1 MAERKAV
8 VQATARRYQRANKK
22 KKGKILDEFIELTG
36 YHRVYARAVL
46 RESEPQVYSRRQ
58 KQKGVE
64 RRAETSRKHYDQR
77 VLVALRQIWLILDF
91 ICGKRL
97 VAIMPE
103 VLRRLEYFGE
113 LKVDARTRAKLLK
126 ISAATI
132 DRLLSPERRRHQLRG
147 RARTRPGTLLKKQ
160 IPLRT
165 FSEWNEQRPGFVE
178 IDLVAHDGGMA
189 AGEYLYTLD
198 MTDVYSGWTEVQA
211 IQNKAQ
217 VWVFAAL
224 KNLRA
229 RLPFALQGID
239 SDNGSEFINDN
250 LLEYCQTEGISF
262 TRSRPYRKNDN
273 CFVEQKNYTIVRRH
287 VGYQRLMGA
296 EQLALVNQLYNYLR
310 LYANYFQPVMKLKS
324 KERHGSQVKKTYHPA
339 QTPYQRLRH
348 SKHLSTASKQRLAR
362 EYAQLNPAEL
372 KRKIERIQEK
382 LIKLAAITRPQRLYR
397 PPHGGWSSN
406 DVIFAKSQHPVRA
419 DFHLRQ

>member
-1 MAERKAV
+1 MLRLTMAERRAV
-8 VQATARRYQRANKK
+8 VQATARRYQRGRKK
-22 KKGKILDEFIELTG
+22 EKQKMLDEVTELTG
-36 YHRVYARAVL
+36 YNRSYAGTVLRNYGQQVGRHKRAVVSG
-46 RESEPQVYSRRQ
+46 RRRAVSRR
-58 KQKGVE
+58 
-64 RRAETSRKHYDQR
+64 HYDQK
-77 VLVALRQIWLILDF
+77 VLEALLRIWMILDF

-97 VAIMPE
+97 VAIIPE

-113 LKVDARTRAKLLK
+113 LKVDVGTRAKLLK

-132 DRLLSPERRRHQLRG
+132 DRLLSPERRKHQLRG
-147 RARTRPGTLLKKQ
+147 RARTKPGTLLKKQ

-178 IDLVAHDGGMA
+178 IDLVAHDGGLA

-211 IQNKAQ
+211 VQNKAK
-217 VWVFAAL
+217 VWV
-224 KNLRA
+224 
-229 RLPFALQGID
+229 FALQGID

-250 LLEYCQTEGISF
+250 LLEYCQHDGITF

-287 VGYQRLMGA
+287 VGYQRLTGP
-296 EQLALVNQLYNYLR
+296 EQLALVNELYRHLR

-324 KERHGSQVKKTYHPA
+324 KERNGSQVKKTYHPA
-339 QTPYQRLRH
+339 QTPYQRLRG
-348 SKHLSTASKQRLAR
+348 SSHLSAVGKQRLTR
-362 EYAQLNPAEL
+362 QYAQLNPAEL
-372 KRKIERIQEK
+372 KRKIERIQTK
-382 LIKLAAITRPQRLYR
+382 LLKLAANARPQRLHPRHQY
-397 PPHGGWSSN
+397 GWTN
-406 DVIFAKSQHPVRA
+406 DYFFAKSDRSVPV

>member
-1 MAERKAV
+1 MGERRAV
-8 VQATARRYQRANKK
+8 ATKTAQPYQRATKK
-22 KKGKILDEFIELTG
+22 EKGKILDEFVELTG
-36 YHRVYARAVL
+36 YHRVHARAVL
-46 RESEPQVYSRRQ
+46 RRSTDGSRKKRKRTPRVSGQ
-58 KQKGVE
+58 N
-64 RRAETSRKHYDQR
+64 RKHYDQK
-77 VLVALRQIWLILDF
+77 VLEALRGIWMILDF

-103 VLRRLEYFGE
+103 VLKRLEYFGE
-113 LKVDARTRAKLLK
+113 FKCDRHTREKLLK
-126 ISAATI
+126 ISAATV
-132 DRLLSPERRRHQLRG
+132 DRLLAPERRKHQLRG
-147 RARTRPGTLLKKQ
+147 RARTKPGTLLKKQ

-178 IDLVAHDGGMA
+178 IDLVAHDGGLA

-211 IQNKAQ
+211 VQNKAQ

-224 KNLRA
+224 KELRA

-239 SDNGSEFINDN
+239 SDNGSEFINQN
-250 LLEYCQTEGISF
+250 LLEYCQHEGITF

-287 VGYQRLMGA
+287 VGYQRLMGP
-296 EQLALVNQLYNYLR
+296 EQLVLINELYRHLR

-324 KERHGSQVKKTYHPA
+324 KERNGSQVKKTYHPA
-339 QTPYQRLRH
+339 QTPYQRLRG
-348 SKHLSTASKQRLAR
+348 SAHLSTAAKQRLTR
-362 EYAQLNPAEL
+362 EYRKLNPAEL
-372 KRKIERIQEK
+372 KRKIEQIQTK
-382 LIKLAAITRPQRLYR
+382 LLKLAANAR
-397 PPHGGWSSN
+397 PPRLHPRHEHGWTN
-406 DVIFAKSQHPVRA
+406 DYFFAKTERPVRV

>member
-1 MAERKAV
+1 MAERRAV
-8 VQATARRYQRANKK
+8 ATGTGQRYQRATKK
-22 KKGKILDEFIELTG
+22 EKGKILDEFVELTG
-36 YHRVYARAVL
+36 YHRVHARAVL
-46 RESEPQVYSRRQ
+46 RKPTHGSRK
-58 KQKGVE
+58 KQIKTP
-64 RRAETSRKHYDQR
+64 RARGQNRKHYDQR
-77 VLVALRQIWLILDF
+77 VLEVLRRIWLILDF

-103 VLRRLEYFGE
+103 VLKRLEYFGE
-113 LKVDARTRAKLLK
+113 LKCDAKTREKLLQ

-132 DRLLSPERRRHQLRG
+132 DRLLSSERRKYQLRG

-165 FSEWNEQRPGFVE
+165 FCEWNEQRPGFVE

-198 MTDVYSGWTEVQA
+198 MTDVHSGWTEVQG

-224 KNLRA
+224 KDLRA
-229 RLPFALQGID
+229 RLPFALRGID

-250 LLEYCQTEGISF
+250 LLEYCQKEGITF

-273 CFVEQKNYTIVRRH
+273 CYVEQKNYTMVRRH
-287 VGYQRLMGA
+287 IGYQRLTGA
-296 EQLALVNQLYNYLR
+296 EQLALVNELYRHLR

-324 KERHGSQVKKTYHPA
+324 KERNGSQVKKTYHAA
-339 QTPYQRLRH
+339 QTPYQRLRC
-348 SKHLSTASKQRLAR
+348 SAHLSQGNRQRLER

-372 KRKIERIQEK
+372 KRKIERIQAK
-382 LIKLAAITRPQRLYR
+382 LIKLAAGTRPQRLHPR
-397 PPHGGWSSN
+397 AQHGWSN
-406 DVIFAKSQHPVRA
+406 DFIFAQTAPQ
-419 DFHLRQ
+419 FE